1 MFRVLAAARP
11 RVVLAAARPGPSRL
25 DVSRSLCAD
34 AATRRK
40 NAFLLLG
47 LEPGAKP
54 NEIKKKYYMLAK
66 RTHPDVIAREA
77 KEAAARAA
85 ADTGP
90 KVVNFA
96 KTTSGMT
103 EENHA
108 AAAAKPTVVQF
119 LEVQAAYDI
128 LMEEDGEA
136 DVKKAR
142 TAKAGTRHSRTRTL
156 GEVLCDRLRDEPEVY
171 AELWE
176 EILRDR
182 LRVTESM
189 MDAIFRALRGTAV
202 PGAKAE
208 AARAAQRILYEGT
221 VQGVLTIDTRC
232 SGFVTLLAWC
242 QAEEDELADL
252 ALEII
257 DHITDEDRAHSPAVM
272 AAIGSVFCSGTRSPY

>member
-1 MFRVLAAARP
+1 MTPGSAANFLMFRVLAAARP

-128 LMEEDGEA
+128 LMEEDGQA

-176 EILRDR
+176 VRASASPYDRAR
-182 LRVTESM
+182 LRATKTRFCMLRRRRYCVTACVSLS
-189 MDAIFRALRGTAV
+189 R
-202 PGAKAE
+202 
-208 AARAAQRILYEGT
+208 
-221 VQGVLTIDTRC
+221 
-232 SGFVTLLAWC
+232 
-242 QAEEDELADL
+242 
-252 ALEII
+252 
-257 DHITDEDRAHSPAVM
+257 
-272 AAIGSVFCSGTRSPY
+272 